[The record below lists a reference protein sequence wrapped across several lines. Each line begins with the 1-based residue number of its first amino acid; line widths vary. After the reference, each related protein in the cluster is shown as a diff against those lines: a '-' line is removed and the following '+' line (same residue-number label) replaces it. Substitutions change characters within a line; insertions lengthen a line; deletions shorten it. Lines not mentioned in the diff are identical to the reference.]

1 MKRLGL
7 IAFLLAVAVLT
18 TLAYRYFQREWIVY
32 RKAETLFTDRSYAG
46 AIPFYEE
53 LWRQGFQAPGLLK
66 HLGSAYLAVG
76 REEPARAVFER
87 MLARGEARAGTLKE
101 LAALYEGRGRFRE
114 AAALYRVVLGE
125 TPGDHT
131 VRVRLAR
138 LLFWSGRLD
147 EAIHQYRIALGE
159 ET

>member
-7 IAFLLAVAVLT
+7 IAFLLTVAALT
-18 TLAYRYFQREWIVY
+18 TLAYRYAHRDWIVY
-32 RKAETLFTDRSYAG
+32 RRAESLFHDRAYAE
-46 AIPFYEE
+46 AIPLYEA

-76 REEPARAVFER
+76 RNEGARAVFER
-87 MLARGEARAGTLKE
+87 MLAQGVDRPGTLKE

-114 AAALYRVVLGE
+114 AAALYRAVLEE
-125 TPGDHT
+125 TPDDAA